1 MRKFHNVNKTLN
13 SKLMKIFPNID
24 SVHYGTDHKMEG
36 YTYLAV
42 SVFEKWLGKENY
54 HLLEN
59 VSIEEDTKRIDIL
72 NLFLYL
78 VPERKV
84 YMSYY
89 VWGVAAFKV

>member
-78 VPERKV
+78 GNPSWSPLS
-84 YMSYY
+84 M
-89 VWGVAAFKV
+89 GV